1 MFEIEEGKVKL
12 SNMNTRVELHGEESR
27 SAVDLDFKWETGN
40 GCLALF
46 APALR
51 SCLYQAAEPDLMDKA
66 DPNVENA
73 RALRFSPLG
82 VIRWGAGDLVGGQL
96 IFHTGVDPKKSNVV
110 FAEVGVGKYK
120 LEPKEGGTVVVYFQ
134 VQVHPTEAQMG
145 KLMKFLTDKECT
157 ISVTPPD
164 APADLKGD

>member
-40 GCLALF
+40 GCMALF
-46 APALR
+46 APSLR
-51 SCLYQAAEPDLMDKA
+51 SCLYQAAEPDLVDRA
-66 DPNVENA
+66 DPTGENM
-73 RALRFSPLG
+73 RSLRFAPLG
-82 VIRWGAGDLVGGQL
+82 VIRWGAGELVGGEL
-96 IFHTGVDPKKSNVV
+96 TFHVGVDSKRSNVV
-110 FAEVGVGKYK
+110 FPDVAVGKYK

-134 VQVHPTEAQMG
+134 VQVHPTEVQMG
-145 KLMKFLTDKECT
+145 KLMKFLTDKDCT
-157 ISVTPPD
+157 ISVAPPE